1 MVKRNLIFLSFISIL
16 LFFLIP
22 KSGESLVIPPDPF
35 DSTDRYALL
44 FKNSDGSITQIQAKI
59 KAPGPG
65 ILGP

>member
-1 MVKRNLIFLSFISIL
+1 MVKRNLFL
-16 LFFLIP
+16 LFLPFLLLITLT